1 MPNFTL
7 FRPADAAEAVESW
20 RFAMTHVDGPTAI
33 VCSRQKLPVL
43 DRDVLAG
50 PEGTRRGAYVLA
62 DAEGGEPDAILI
74 ATGSEVE
81 KALEART
88 ILAEEGLDARVVSMP
103 SWEVFAGQD
112 ESYREEVLPPAITA
126 RVSIEAAAT
135 FGWERWI
142 GDRGIAIGVDRF
154 GASAPGEVNMREYG
168 ITAEAAA
175 DAVRRLVREAAR
187 R

>member
-7 FRPADAAEAVESW
+7 FRPADAAEATESW
-20 RFAMTHVDGPTAI
+20 RFAMTNVHGPTAI

-43 DRDVLAG
+43 DRETLAG
-50 PEGTRRGAYVLA
+50 ADGTLRGAYVLA
-62 DAEGGEPDAILI
+62 DAEGGDPDAILI

-81 KALEART
+81 KALEARAL
-88 ILAEEGLDARVVSMP
+88 LAEEGVDARVVSMP
-103 SWEVFAGQD
+103 SWEIFAAQD
-112 ESYREEVLPPAITA
+112 ESYREQVLPPAITA

-168 ITAEAAA
+168 ITARAAA
-175 DAVRRLVREAAR
+175 GAVRRLVGEAAPR
-187 R
+187 